1 MLIRVSALCVFS
13 LASSAALLQAQDLFV
28 LPGPGATNGVVEAF
42 VTSPLTTYRTFD
54 AGVGSF
60 ALLPNLAASEFFVVG
75 SSTTNSVFAVNGTFL
90 APTLLANLAT
100 AANQAIVTPDGKLLV
115 VAAGKVHLFSTA
127 SNQELVSGGV
137 SQGIGI
143 TTSAIAASLDS
154 TEIFALGSSG
164 NGTSQLNSISTS
176 SSSVTATLALSQK
189 ATAVSVGPNGLVYVS
204 LPNEILEVDPR
215 TLLPTPNGAIS
226 VTGTAGP
233 LVFTPDGQYAIGYNQ
248 SLFGNSLLIAALAT
262 HTSTDPNLGLPQITS
277 LQLTGV
283 DTLLALSTQGLYQI
297 TLSTPISVIPISVPG
312 LAASGLAA
320 MTTTNDVPAGAHST
334 VQAAY
339 LVSATTLYQFNPR
352 MSRPAR

>member
-154 TEIFALGSSG
+154 LP
-164 NGTSQLNSISTS
+164 
-176 SSSVTATLALSQK
+176 SVL
-189 ATAVSVGPNGLVYVS
+189 VGMEP
-204 LPNEILEVDPR
+204 
-215 TLLPTPNGAIS
+215 
-226 VTGTAGP
+226 
-233 LVFTPDGQYAIGYNQ
+233 
-248 SLFGNSLLIAALAT
+248 
-262 HTSTDPNLGLPQITS
+262 
-277 LQLTGV
+277 
-283 DTLLALSTQGLYQI
+283 
-297 TLSTPISVIPISVPG
+297 
-312 LAASGLAA
+312 AS
-320 MTTTNDVPAGAHST
+320 
-334 VQAAY
+334 
-339 LVSATTLYQFNPR
+339 
-352 MSRPAR
+352 